1 MIEYQPERGDNMNID
16 KIKEYAKTCKP
27 YFETLN
33 TKQKKQFIVSLPL
46 NDEEFLCF
54 VQTLLT
60 SDSFNIHTSL
70 EDMLSNKGTE
80 TSNYSFV
87 R

>member
-1 MIEYQPERGDNMNID
+1 MNID

-46 NDEEFLCF
+46 NDE
-54 VQTLLT
+54 
-60 SDSFNIHTSL
+60 
-70 EDMLSNKGTE
+70 
-80 TSNYSFV
+80 
-87 R
+87 

>member
-1 MIEYQPERGDNMNID
+1 MNIA
-16 KIKEYAKTCKP
+16 KIKECAKTCKT
-27 YFETLN
+27 YFETLD
-33 TKQKKQFIVSLPL
+33 TKQQKQFIVSLPL
-46 NDEEFLCF
+46 NGEEFLCF